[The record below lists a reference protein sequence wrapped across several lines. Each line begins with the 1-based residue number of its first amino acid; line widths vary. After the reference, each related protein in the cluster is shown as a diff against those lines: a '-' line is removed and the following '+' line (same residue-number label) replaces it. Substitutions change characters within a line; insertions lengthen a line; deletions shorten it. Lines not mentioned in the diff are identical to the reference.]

1 MAKDYTV
8 SEFKAVIRGR
18 RHDGHVPAI
27 EGESNVGKSNTG
39 RKTKLSPDLQKRLL
53 AAIAA
58 GNYIHTACAAV
69 GIGESTYFK
78 WLERGRAGESPY
90 REFMEALT
98 RAEQEAVVSLVD
110 LVRSHAV
117 GDWRAAAFLLERR
130 HKKDWGRHETI
141 DATVTSQLDA
151 ELERRLLKGREAN
164 ARGETR

>member
-1 MAKDYTV
+1 
-8 SEFKAVIRGR
+8 
-18 RHDGHVPAI
+18 
-27 EGESNVGKSNTG
+27 
-39 RKTKLSPDLQKRLL
+39 
-53 AAIAA
+53 
-58 GNYIHTACAAV
+58 
-69 GIGESTYFK
+69 
-78 WLERGRAGESPY
+78 
-90 REFMEALT
+90 MEALT

-130 HKKDWGRHETI
+130 HKKDWGRRETI